1 MDLINKILKLNLEQR
16 EKLLKKIEVEGDQYG
31 IYPLTSGQYL
41 LWCGYRAEINKTH
54 FSNPGVIMNIKNITR
69 EKLDEIIEQLCR
81 MHDALRF
88 KYIEIDGKVFQ
99 YIDNDS
105 KPTIIEKDLSDVPK
119 EYLDEK
125 VNDCCAEFYGK
136 PFDLYNENPVMMEII
151 KKSESEF
158 AWIICLH
165 HIIGDAFSIGVLT
178 KDIRK
183 ILEHT
188 AEKQKYQFGFYA
200 LEQNTEKAKQI
211 EEKNI
216 CYWTEKIKNV
226 DKFMDIPTDYAR
238 NCDRQDNAEDV
249 IVELSGKAYKSMKQM
264 AKQTKGN
271 MYNVISSLFS
281 IVMQEYTRKKNIIF
295 GTTFFNREKEKY
307 SSLVGNFATVVPF
320 VFSYQSEM
328 TVEEYIAHNM
338 QELKIAI
345 EHGEVPITKIQEK
358 FPMDRK
364 EDIFPLY
371 QITCVYN
378 SLNML
383 GGNHFEVNGIQ
394 FDMRDLNDEKRQ
406 VHYTLDICFE
416 VIDYGDK
423 CQFRVHYCNKIFERE
438 SIENVIHIFQ
448 ELMENIENLKNVKLR
463 DIVLTGGKKV
473 DLRDIRVV
481 NEYNVCLPTNFI
493 GNIQKLENELWV
505 ETGKVGKIAF
515 DGTVKIDESKSYK
528 VEYQGKEIDFREIT
542 KILKQEMP
550 EIEVEYRYIDN
561 QHLIMNYYN
570 CQQQLKLEKV
580 KKITGIL
587 PTIIYKTQDYKQ
599 NTVLRHQDNI
609 YRSMDYLREQGYQVY
624 ALQND
629 ETEIFTI
636 VLCGETAAK
645 NDEIEKL
652 KNTICDDDI
661 IFVYHRGRIEQ
672 DELSVLENR
681 TQEYCYPQR
690 KKSLTEQKLINIWK
704 SILGHDMFGIYDHF
718 YEVGGNS
725 VKVLQLQKAINQSFE
740 VKLKITDLF
749 VYNTVSEQGRYLD
762 QGETPEAEVE
772 CMHF

>member
-1 MDLINKILKLNLEQR
+1 M
-16 EKLLKKIEVEGDQYG
+16 
-31 IYPLTSGQYL
+31 
-41 LWCGYRAEINKTH
+41 
-54 FSNPGVIMNIKNITR
+54 
-69 EKLDEIIEQLCR
+69 
-81 MHDALRF
+81 
-88 KYIEIDGKVFQ
+88 
-99 YIDNDS
+99 
-105 KPTIIEKDLSDVPK
+105 
-119 EYLDEK
+119 
-125 VNDCCAEFYGK
+125 
-136 PFDLYNENPVMMEII
+136 
-151 KKSESEF
+151 
-158 AWIICLH
+158 
-165 HIIGDAFSIGVLT
+165 
-178 KDIRK
+178 
-183 ILEHT
+183 
-188 AEKQKYQFGFYA
+188 
-200 LEQNTEKAKQI
+200 
-211 EEKNI
+211 
-216 CYWTEKIKNV
+216 
-226 DKFMDIPTDYAR
+226 
-238 NCDRQDNAEDV
+238 
-249 IVELSGKAYKSMKQM
+249 
-264 AKQTKGN
+264 
-271 MYNVISSLFS
+271 
-281 IVMQEYTRKKNIIF
+281 
-295 GTTFFNREKEKY
+295 
-307 SSLVGNFATVVPF
+307 
-320 VFSYQSEM
+320 
-328 TVEEYIAHNM
+328 
-338 QELKIAI
+338 
-345 EHGEVPITKIQEK
+345 
-358 FPMDRK
+358 
-364 EDIFPLY
+364 
-371 QITCVYN
+371 
-378 SLNML
+378 
-383 GGNHFEVNGIQ
+383 
-394 FDMRDLNDEKRQ
+394 
-406 VHYTLDICFE
+406 
-416 VIDYGDK
+416 
-423 CQFRVHYCNKIFERE
+423 
-438 SIENVIHIFQ
+438 
-448 ELMENIENLKNVKLR
+448 
-463 DIVLTGGKKV
+463 
-473 DLRDIRVV
+473 
-481 NEYNVCLPTNFI
+481 
-493 GNIQKLENELWV
+493 
-505 ETGKVGKIAF
+505 
-515 DGTVKIDESKSYK
+515 
-528 VEYQGKEIDFREIT
+528 EYQGKEIDFREIT